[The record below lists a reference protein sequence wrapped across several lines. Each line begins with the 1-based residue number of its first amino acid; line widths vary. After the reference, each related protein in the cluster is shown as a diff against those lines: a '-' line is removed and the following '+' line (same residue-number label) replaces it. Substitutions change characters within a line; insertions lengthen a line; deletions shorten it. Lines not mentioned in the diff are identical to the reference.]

1 MSNTPEW
8 HGPGFDPRA
17 GTITGTSRW
26 QSKGDTLETTI
37 SNLLRSLA
45 EAIRPFLGLDSIAAV
60 DPGDIEGL
68 DDLVEESVGTYIENE
83 GVMTSTSFDA
93 DDYDL
98 VTEDNFDPSRYDL
111 LDETDI
117 SYLIDQKVEE
127 EVSSE
132 VEQGSTLSEAMAKY
146 PKSFDKL
153 YISMVKAGEAGGVL
167 DVILRRLAGFME
179 KSQKLRKQVKGA
191 LIYPAAVIT
200 VAILILVVI
209 MLFVVP
215 AFEKM
220 FADIGQALPAPTQL
234 LLNTS
239 QAIQTYWYLIP
250 LIPIFLMFIMKMI
263 ARTEAGERWID
274 TFKLRM
280 PVFGNIIK
288 KSSVARFCRTLG
300 TLIASGVPILE
311 ALRIVKDAVGN
322 VIISNAIEDV
332 HGSIREGDTIADPL
346 RASGIFDELLVNMI
360 DVGEETGELDKMLMK
375 IADNYEADVDVAVEG
390 MSSLLEPL
398 LIVGMG
404 LVVGFIVIS
413 LFLPL
418 VSIIK
423 NIG

>member
-1 MSNTPEW
+1 MPVFAFEAIKNDGQKVQSEVTAGSKDEAIKKIQDQGLRPTRIKAQKEESKSRSVPGVEKAPAKKKVGLFTGGVSSNDIVT
-8 HGPGFDPRA
+8 FTTQLSTLQDA
-17 GTITGTSRW
+17 GLPIV
-26 QSKGDTLETTI
+26 
-37 SNLLRSLA
+37 RSLKIL
-45 EAIRPFLGLDSIAAV
+45 EEQQK
-60 DPGDIEGL
+60 PGR
-68 DDLVEESVGTYIENE
+68 
-83 GVMTSTSFDA
+83 FK
-93 DDYDL
+93 
-98 VTEDNFDPSRYDL
+98 
-111 LDETDI
+111 
-117 SYLIDQKVEE
+117 DQLE

-200 VAILILVVI
+200 VAVLILVVI

-234 LLNTS
+234 LLSTS

-250 LIPIFLMFIMKMI
+250 LIPIFLMTIMKLI
-263 ARTEAGERWID
+263 ARTEAGEKALD
-274 TFKLRM
+274 AFKLRM

-346 RASGIFDELLVNMI
+346 RSSGIFDELLVNMI

>member
-1 MSNTPEW
+1 MPVFAFEAIKNDGQKVKSEVTAESKDEAIKKIQGQGLRPTRIKAQKEESKSRAV
-8 HGPGFDPRA
+8 PGVEKAPAKKKSGLFARGVSSTDIVTFTTQLSTLQDA
-17 GTITGTSRW
+17 GLPIV
-26 QSKGDTLETTI
+26 
-37 SNLLRSLA
+37 RSLKIL
-45 EAIRPFLGLDSIAAV
+45 EEQQKPGRFKDQLEEIA
-60 DPGDIEGL
+60 
-68 DDLVEESVGTYIENE
+68 
-83 GVMTSTSFDA
+83 
-93 DDYDL
+93 
-98 VTEDNFDPSRYDL
+98 
-111 LDETDI
+111 
-117 SYLIDQKVEE
+117 
-127 EVSSE
+127 SE

-234 LLNTS
+234 LLSTS

-250 LIPIFLMFIMKMI
+250 LIPIFLMTIMKLI
-263 ARTEAGERWID
+263 ARTEAGEKALD
-274 TFKLRM
+274 AFKLRM

-322 VIISNAIEDV
+322 VVIANAIEDV

>member
-1 MSNTPEW
+1 MPVFAFEAIKDDGQKVKSEVTAESKDEAIKKIQDQGLRPTRIKAQKEESKSRSVPGVEKAPAKKKGVLFMSSVSSKDIVT
-8 HGPGFDPRA
+8 FTTQLSTLQDA
-17 GTITGTSRW
+17 GLPIV
-26 QSKGDTLETTI
+26 
-37 SNLLRSLA
+37 RSLKIL
-45 EAIRPFLGLDSIAAV
+45 EEQQK
-60 DPGDIEGL
+60 PGR
-68 DDLVEESVGTYIENE
+68 
-83 GVMTSTSFDA
+83 FK
-93 DDYDL
+93 
-98 VTEDNFDPSRYDL
+98 
-111 LDETDI
+111 
-117 SYLIDQKVEE
+117 DQLE

-250 LIPIFLMFIMKMI
+250 LIPIFMMSIMKLI
-263 ARTEAGERWID
+263 ARTDAGERWID
-274 TFKLRM
+274 AFKLRM

>member
-1 MSNTPEW
+1 MPVFAFEAVKNDGQKVQSEVTAGSKDEAIKKIQDQGLRPTRIKAQKEESKSRAVPGVEKAPAKKKVGLFTGGVSSNDIVT
-8 HGPGFDPRA
+8 FTTQLSTLQDA
-17 GTITGTSRW
+17 GLPIV
-26 QSKGDTLETTI
+26 
-37 SNLLRSLA
+37 RSLKIL
-45 EAIRPFLGLDSIAAV
+45 EEQQK
-60 DPGDIEGL
+60 PGRFKNQL
-68 DDLVEESVGTYIENE
+68 
-83 GVMTSTSFDA
+83 
-93 DDYDL
+93 
-98 VTEDNFDPSRYDL
+98 
-111 LDETDI
+111 
-117 SYLIDQKVEE
+117 E

-234 LLNTS
+234 LLSTS

-250 LIPIFLMFIMKMI
+250 LIPIFLMVVMKLI
-263 ARTEAGERWID
+263 ARTEAGEKALD
-274 TFKLRM
+274 AFKLRM

>member
-1 MSNTPEW
+1 MPVFAYEALKNDGQKVKSEVTADSKNEAIKKIQEQGLRPTSIVTQKGESQ
-8 HGPGFDPRA
+8 PRA
-17 GTITGTSRW
+17 VPGVEKAAKK
-26 QSKGDTLETTI
+26 KGGGLLTRGVSSNDIVTFTTQLSTLQDAGLPI
-37 SNLLRSLA
+37 VRSLRIL
-45 EAIRPFLGLDSIAAV
+45 EEQQK
-60 DPGDIEGL
+60 PGRFKEQL
-68 DDLVEESVGTYIENE
+68 
-83 GVMTSTSFDA
+83 
-93 DDYDL
+93 
-98 VTEDNFDPSRYDL
+98 
-111 LDETDI
+111 
-117 SYLIDQKVEE
+117 E
-127 EVSSE
+127 EVADE

-146 PKSFDKL
+146 PRSFDKL

-234 LLNTS
+234 LLSTS

-250 LIPIFLMFIMKMI
+250 LIPIFLMVVMKLI
-263 ARTEAGERWID
+263 ARTEAGEKALD
-274 TFKLRM
+274 AFKLRM

-398 LIVGMG
+398 LIVGME

>member
-1 MSNTPEW
+1 MPVFAYEALNKDAQKVK
-8 HGPGFDPRA
+8 GD
-17 GTITGTSRW
+17 ITANSKDEAIKLI
-26 QSKGDTLETTI
+26 QSKGLRPTRLQQQKGEPAKKAVPVVEQLAPKKKSALFKRGVRSHDIVTFTTQLSTLQDAGLPI
-37 SNLLRSLA
+37 VRSLKILEDQQKPGKFKDQL
-45 EAIRPFLGLDSIAAV
+45 EAI
-60 DPGDIEGL
+60 
-68 DDLVEESVGTYIENE
+68 
-83 GVMTSTSFDA
+83 A
-93 DDYDL
+93 D
-98 VTEDNFDPSRYDL
+98 
-111 LDETDI
+111 
-117 SYLIDQKVEE
+117 
-127 EVSSE
+127 E
-132 VEQGSTLSEAMAKY
+132 VEQGSTFSEALSKY
-146 PKSFDKL
+146 PKSFNKL
-153 YISMVKAGEAGGVL
+153 YISMVRAGEAGGVL

-179 KSQKLRKQVKGA
+179 KSQKLRRKVKGA

-200 VAILILVVI
+200 VAAAILVVI

-220 FADIGQALPAPTQL
+220 FQDIGQALPAPTQL
-234 LLNTS
+234 LLTTS
-239 QAIQTYWYLIP
+239 QTLQDWWFLLP
-250 LIPIFLMFIMKMI
+250 LVPIFLVFSMKMI
-263 ARTEAGERWID
+263 ARTDRGEKALDR
-274 TFKLRM
+274 FKLKM

-311 ALRIVKDAVGN
+311 ALRIVRDAVGN
-322 VIISNAIEDV
+322 VIIANAIEDV
-332 HGSIREGDTIADPL
+332 HGSIREGDTIAAPL

-390 MSSLLEPL
+390 MSSLLEPV

-423 NIG
+423 NIQ

>member
-1 MSNTPEW
+1 MPVFAFEAIKDDGQKVKSEVT
-8 HGPGFDPRA
+8 A
-17 GTITGTSRW
+17 G
-26 QSKGDTLETTI
+26 SKD
-37 SNLLRSLA
+37 
-45 EAIRPFLGLDSIAAV
+45 EAIRKIQDQGLRPTRIKAQKEESKSRSVPGVEKAPAKKKGGLFLGGVSSKDIVTFTTQLSTLQDAGLPIVRSLKILEEQQK
-60 DPGDIEGL
+60 PGR
-68 DDLVEESVGTYIENE
+68 
-83 GVMTSTSFDA
+83 FK
-93 DDYDL
+93 
-98 VTEDNFDPSRYDL
+98 
-111 LDETDI
+111 
-117 SYLIDQKVEE
+117 DQLE

-263 ARTEAGERWID
+263 ARTEAGERWLD
-274 TFKLRM
+274 AFKLRM

>member
-1 MSNTPEW
+1 MPVFAFEAIKDDGQKVKSEVT
-8 HGPGFDPRA
+8 A
-17 GTITGTSRW
+17 G
-26 QSKGDTLETTI
+26 SKD
-37 SNLLRSLA
+37 
-45 EAIRPFLGLDSIAAV
+45 EAIRKIQDQGLRPTRIKAQK
-60 DPGDIEGL
+60 
-68 DDLVEESVGTYIENE
+68 EESKSRSVP
-83 GVMTSTSFDA
+83 GVEKAPAKKKARLFMGGVSSKDIVTFTTQLSTLQDA
-93 DDYDL
+93 GL
-98 VTEDNFDPSRYDL
+98 PIVRSLKILEEQQKPGRFK
-111 LDETDI
+111 
-117 SYLIDQKVEE
+117 DQLE

-404 LVVGFIVIS
+404 LIVGFIVIS

-418 VSIIK
+418 VSIIE

>member
-1 MSNTPEW
+1 MPVFAFEAIKNDGQKVKSEVTAESKDEAIKKIQGQGLRPTRIKAQREESKSRAV
-8 HGPGFDPRA
+8 PGVEKAPAKKKSGLFARGVSSTDIVTFTTQLSTLQDA
-17 GTITGTSRW
+17 GLPIV
-26 QSKGDTLETTI
+26 
-37 SNLLRSLA
+37 RSLKIL
-45 EAIRPFLGLDSIAAV
+45 EEQQK
-60 DPGDIEGL
+60 PGRFKDQL
-68 DDLVEESVGTYIENE
+68 EEI
-83 GVMTSTSFDA
+83 
-93 DDYDL
+93 
-98 VTEDNFDPSRYDL
+98 
-111 LDETDI
+111 
-117 SYLIDQKVEE
+117 
-127 EVSSE
+127 SSE

-234 LLNTS
+234 LLSTS

-250 LIPIFLMFIMKMI
+250 LIPIFLMTIMKLI
-263 ARTEAGERWID
+263 ARTEAGEKALD
-274 TFKLRM
+274 AFKLRM

-322 VIISNAIEDV
+322 VIIANAIEDV

-346 RASGIFDELLVNMI
+346 RSSGIFDELLVNMI

>member
-1 MSNTPEW
+1 MPVFAFEAIKDDGQKVKSEVTAESKDEAIKKIKDQGLRPTRIKAQKEESKSRSV
-8 HGPGFDPRA
+8 PGVEKAPAKKKGGLFMGGVSSKDIVTFTTQLSTLQDA
-17 GTITGTSRW
+17 GLPIV
-26 QSKGDTLETTI
+26 
-37 SNLLRSLA
+37 RSLKIL
-45 EAIRPFLGLDSIAAV
+45 EEQQK
-60 DPGDIEGL
+60 PGR
-68 DDLVEESVGTYIENE
+68 
-83 GVMTSTSFDA
+83 FK
-93 DDYDL
+93 
-98 VTEDNFDPSRYDL
+98 
-111 LDETDI
+111 
-117 SYLIDQKVEE
+117 DQLE

-332 HGSIREGDTIADPL
+332 HGSIREGDPIADPL

>member
-1 MSNTPEW
+1 MPVFAFEAVKNDGQKVQSEVTAGSKDEAIKKIQDQGLRPTRIKAQKEESKSRAV
-8 HGPGFDPRA
+8 PGVEKAPAKKKSGLFARGVSSADIVTFTTQLSTLQDA
-17 GTITGTSRW
+17 GLPIV
-26 QSKGDTLETTI
+26 
-37 SNLLRSLA
+37 RSLKIL
-45 EAIRPFLGLDSIAAV
+45 EEQQK
-60 DPGDIEGL
+60 PGRFKNQL
-68 DDLVEESVGTYIENE
+68 
-83 GVMTSTSFDA
+83 
-93 DDYDL
+93 
-98 VTEDNFDPSRYDL
+98 
-111 LDETDI
+111 
-117 SYLIDQKVEE
+117 E

-234 LLNTS
+234 LLSTS

-250 LIPIFLMFIMKMI
+250 LIPIFLMVVMKLI
-263 ARTEAGERWID
+263 ARTEAGEKALD
-274 TFKLRM
+274 AFKLRM

>member
-1 MSNTPEW
+1 MPVFAFEAIKNDGQKVKSEVTAESKDEAIKKIQGQGLRPTRIKAQKEESKSRSVPGVEKAPPKKKSGLFARGVSSNDIVT
-8 HGPGFDPRA
+8 FTTQLSTLQDA
-17 GTITGTSRW
+17 GLPIV
-26 QSKGDTLETTI
+26 
-37 SNLLRSLA
+37 RSLKIL
-45 EAIRPFLGLDSIAAV
+45 EEQQK
-60 DPGDIEGL
+60 PGR
-68 DDLVEESVGTYIENE
+68 
-83 GVMTSTSFDA
+83 FK
-93 DDYDL
+93 
-98 VTEDNFDPSRYDL
+98 
-111 LDETDI
+111 
-117 SYLIDQKVEE
+117 DQLE

-234 LLNTS
+234 LLSTS

-250 LIPIFLMFIMKMI
+250 LIPIFLMTIMKLI
-263 ARTEAGERWID
+263 ARTEAGEKALD
-274 TFKLRM
+274 AFKLRM

-346 RASGIFDELLVNMI
+346 RSSGIFDELLVNMI

>member
-1 MSNTPEW
+1 MPVFAFEAIKDDGQKVKSEVTAE
-8 HGPGFDPRA
+8 
-17 GTITGTSRW
+17 
-26 QSKGDTLETTI
+26 SKD
-37 SNLLRSLA
+37 
-45 EAIRPFLGLDSIAAV
+45 EAIRKIQDQGLRPTRIKAQK
-60 DPGDIEGL
+60 
-68 DDLVEESVGTYIENE
+68 EESKSRSVP
-83 GVMTSTSFDA
+83 GVEKAPAKKKGGLFMGGVSSKDIVTFTTQLSTLQDA
-93 DDYDL
+93 GL
-98 VTEDNFDPSRYDL
+98 PIVRSLKILEEQQKPGRFK
-111 LDETDI
+111 
-117 SYLIDQKVEE
+117 DQLE

-250 LIPIFLMFIMKMI
+250 LIPIFLMSIMKMI
-263 ARTEAGERWID
+263 ARTEAGERWLD
-274 TFKLRM
+274 AFKLRM

-322 VIISNAIEDV
+322 VVIANAIEDV

>member
-1 MSNTPEW
+1 MPVFAFEAIKNDGQKVKSEVTAESKDEAIKKIQGQGLRPTRIKAQKEESKSRSV
-8 HGPGFDPRA
+8 PGVEKAPAKKKGGLFMGGVSSKDIVTFTTQLSTLQDA
-17 GTITGTSRW
+17 GLPIV
-26 QSKGDTLETTI
+26 
-37 SNLLRSLA
+37 RSLKIL
-45 EAIRPFLGLDSIAAV
+45 EEQQK
-60 DPGDIEGL
+60 PGR
-68 DDLVEESVGTYIENE
+68 
-83 GVMTSTSFDA
+83 FK
-93 DDYDL
+93 
-98 VTEDNFDPSRYDL
+98 
-111 LDETDI
+111 
-117 SYLIDQKVEE
+117 DQLE

-234 LLNTS
+234 LLSTS

-250 LIPIFLMFIMKMI
+250 LIPIFLMSIMKLI
-263 ARTEAGERWID
+263 ARTEAGEKALD
-274 TFKLRM
+274 AFKLRM

-322 VIISNAIEDV
+322 VIIANAIEDV

>member
-1 MSNTPEW
+1 MPVFAFEAIKNDGQKVKSEVTAESKDEAIKKIQGQGLRPTRIKAQKEESKSRAV
-8 HGPGFDPRA
+8 PGVEKAPAKKKSGLFARGVSSTDIVTFTTQLSTLQDA
-17 GTITGTSRW
+17 GLPIV
-26 QSKGDTLETTI
+26 
-37 SNLLRSLA
+37 RSLKIL
-45 EAIRPFLGLDSIAAV
+45 EEQQK
-60 DPGDIEGL
+60 PGR
-68 DDLVEESVGTYIENE
+68 
-83 GVMTSTSFDA
+83 FK
-93 DDYDL
+93 
-98 VTEDNFDPSRYDL
+98 
-111 LDETDI
+111 
-117 SYLIDQKVEE
+117 DQLE

-234 LLNTS
+234 LLSTS

-250 LIPIFLMFIMKMI
+250 LIPIFMMSIMKMI
-263 ARTEAGERWID
+263 ARTEAGERWLD
-274 TFKLRM
+274 AFKLRM

-322 VIISNAIEDV
+322 VIIANAIEDV

>member
-1 MSNTPEW
+1 MPVFAYEALNKDAQKVK
-8 HGPGFDPRA
+8 GD
-17 GTITGTSRW
+17 ITANSKDEAIKLI
-26 QSKGDTLETTI
+26 QSKGLRPTRLQQQKGEPAKKAVPVVEQLAPKKKSALFKRGVRSHDIVTFTTQLSTLQDAGLPI
-37 SNLLRSLA
+37 VRSLKILEDQQKPGKFKDQL
-45 EAIRPFLGLDSIAAV
+45 EAI
-60 DPGDIEGL
+60 
-68 DDLVEESVGTYIENE
+68 
-83 GVMTSTSFDA
+83 A
-93 DDYDL
+93 D
-98 VTEDNFDPSRYDL
+98 
-111 LDETDI
+111 
-117 SYLIDQKVEE
+117 
-127 EVSSE
+127 E
-132 VEQGSTLSEAMAKY
+132 VEQGSTFSEALSKY
-146 PKSFDKL
+146 PKSFNKL
-153 YISMVKAGEAGGVL
+153 YISMVRAGEAGGVL

-179 KSQKLRKQVKGA
+179 KSQKLRRKVKGA

-200 VAILILVVI
+200 VAAAILVVI

-220 FADIGQALPAPTQL
+220 FQDIGQALPAPTQL
-234 LLNTS
+234 LLSTS
-239 QAIQTYWYLIP
+239 QTLQDWWFLLP
-250 LIPIFLMFIMKMI
+250 LVPIFLVFIMKMI
-263 ARTEAGERWID
+263 ARTDWGEKALDR
-274 TFKLRM
+274 FKLKM

-311 ALRIVKDAVGN
+311 ALRIVRDAGGN
-322 VIISNAIEDV
+322 VSIANAIEDV

-390 MSSLLEPL
+390 MSSLLEPV

-423 NIG
+423 NIQ